1 MLAQSKYI
9 IDTVYIPPPFK
20 QMSLYQNLCVP
31 AKLYITLAIIY
42 AIGAYFSMH
51 EFSNFMQVNQSKMH
65 SSLSSLNFSV
75 NKYKNSLTFA
85 NVLFTLFWTWGLN
98 RLCSAGYTSVSWFL
112 VLFPYLFLVIAI
124 ALGIWTIFKLHILSI
139 GV

>member
-1 MLAQSKYI
+1 
-9 IDTVYIPPPFK
+9 
-20 QMSLYQNLCVP
+20 
-31 AKLYITLAIIY
+31 
-42 AIGAYFSMH
+42 
-51 EFSNFMQVNQSKMH
+51 MQVNQSKMH

-85 NVLFTLFWTWGLN
+85 NVLFTLFWTWVLN
-98 RLCSAGYTSVSWFL
+98 CLCSAGYTSVSWFL